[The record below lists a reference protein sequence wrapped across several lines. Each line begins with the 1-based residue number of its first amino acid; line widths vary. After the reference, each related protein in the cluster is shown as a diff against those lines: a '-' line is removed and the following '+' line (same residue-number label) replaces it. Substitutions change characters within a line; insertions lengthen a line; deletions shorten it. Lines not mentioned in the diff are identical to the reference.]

1 MFNRTV
7 LRTSNGPGHARPLL
21 MDRTDRRFSDVPS
34 LHSSSRLLL
43 LVAAVAAMR
52 CNSNAN
58 AAAKADGAAKVTAFL
73 EKHCTNCHDAT
84 EKKGGLDLEALPVK
98 FDTEKDRAEWVKV
111 FDRVLGDEMPPPKKA
126 RPDAAAKRAVLE
138 MIGGG
143 IVKIEKAAQAADGRV
158 PLRRLNRLEFERT
171 VQDLLGVETPMR
183 HILPTDTPL
192 HGFDTVAEG
201 LRISQLHIEK
211 YLEAVDAAIPE
222 AMDFRPPAESTP
234 KRYFYKDEPGVKKQF
249 EVADGVADPKNQ
261 NKIHRQTLKEL
272 PDAIVWFHG
281 GYPSPELKQFS
292 VKQAGRYRIRISAYG
307 HQTAGRN
314 VMMTVYT
321 DNYRARRSL
330 GYFDIPPDKPRVA
343 ELNVALNPGEFLRIE
358 PSGTGYDADGKSVNN
373 ISAPTFKGAG
383 IALQWAE
390 VEGPLAESW
399 PTPQTKRLFGD
410 IPLVEVPAN
419 KQVWRKNHKV
429 PFALK
434 PENPKDAAQKVIGRF
449 AQRAFRRPLESGEA
463 EPFVKLVTDALDAGK
478 SFEDAIEVG
487 FRAVLT
493 APQFLILDERPG
505 KLDDYALASRLSYFL
520 WSTMPD
526 DELLALAAAK
536 KLPQPATLRAQ
547 VDRMLASEKAH
558 AFTENFTGQWLDLRN
573 IDATSPDKRLYPEFD
588 EVLKTSMVGETE
600 AFFAEMLAR
609 NESTANFI
617 HSDWLMLNRP
627 LAEHYGIESVTGE
640 NFQRVK
646 LPAGSPRGGLLTQAG
661 ILKVSANGTTTSPV
675 IRGAWVMKRLLGT
688 PPPPQPADV
697 GSIEPDTRG
706 ATTIREQLAKHRSV
720 ESCAACH
727 RTIDPPGFALENFDV
742 IGGWR
747 DRYRSQEKGDKPPGK
762 INGRGI
768 WEYKLGLPV
777 DATGELA
784 DGRKFKDMVDF
795 KKLLLEQ
802 SDQVL
807 KNVTENLLTYA
818 TGAGIR
824 FADRTEVARITASVK
839 AKGSGLRTLVHEVV
853 ESPLFLN
860 K

>member
-1 MFNRTV
+1 MLKRQAHLT
-7 LRTSNGPGHARPLL
+7 LL
-21 MDRTDRRFSDVPS
+21 AAA
-34 LHSSSRLLL
+34 LLL
-43 LVAAVAAMR
+43 CGPNADAAT
-52 CNSNAN
+52 S
-58 AAAKADGAAKVTAFL
+58 AAKAPDGTQAVTAFL
-73 EKHCTNCHDAT
+73 DKHCTSCHDAT

-111 FDRVLGDEMPPPKKA
+111 FDRVRADEMPPPKKA
-126 RPDAAAKRAVLE
+126 RPDATAKRAVLE
-138 MIGGG
+138 TIGGG
-143 IVKIEKAAQAADGRV
+143 IVKVEKAAQTAEGRV
-158 PLRRLNRLEFERT
+158 QLRRLNRVEFEHT
-171 VQDLLGVETPMR
+171 VQELLGVDTPMR
-183 HILPTDTPL
+183 HILPADAPA

-222 AMDFRPPAESTP
+222 AMDFRAPAESTP
-234 KRYFYKDEPGVKKQF
+234 KRYFFKDESGVKNHFKIA
-249 EVADGVADPKNQ
+249 EGTPDPKNPKNVHHQ
-261 NKIHRQTLKEL
+261 SLKEL
-272 PDAIVWFHG
+272 PDAIVWFSG
-281 GYPSPELKQFS
+281 GYPSPEVKQFS
-292 VKQAGRYRIRISAYG
+292 VRQSGRYHIRFSAYG
-307 HQTAGRN
+307 HQTGGRN
-314 VMMTVYT
+314 VMMSIYT
-321 DNYRARRSL
+321 DNYRTRRFL
-330 GYFDIPPDKPRVA
+330 GFFDIPPDQPRVT
-343 ELNVALNPGEFLRIE
+343 EMTVALLAGEYLRLD
-358 PSGTGYDADGKSVNN
+358 PSGTGYDTEGKNVNN
-373 ISAPTFKGAG
+373 IGAPQFKGAG
-383 IALQWAE
+383 LALQWAE
-390 VEGPLAESW
+390 IEGPLAESW
-399 PTPQTKRLFGD
+399 PTPGTKRLFGD
-410 IPLVEVPAN
+410 IPLVEVPPN
-419 KQVWRKNHKV
+419 KQVWRKNRKQ
-429 PFALK
+429 PYALK
-434 PENPKDAAQKVIGRF
+434 PENPKDAAQKVTERF

-463 EPFVKLVTDALDAGK
+463 EPFVKLVTDVLDAGK

-493 APQFLILDERPG
+493 SPQFLILDERPG

-536 KLPQPATLRAQ
+536 KLAQPATLRAQ
-547 VDRMLASEKAH
+547 VDRMLASPKAR

-688 PPPPQPADV
+688 PPQPQPADV

-706 ATTIREQLAKHRSV
+706 ASTIREQLAKHRSV

-727 RTIDPPGFALENFDV
+727 RNIDPPGFALENFDV

-768 WEYKLGLPV
+768 WEYKLGLSV

-802 SDQVL
+802 RDQVL

-818 TGAGIR
+818 TGAGIH
-824 FADRTEVARITASVK
+824 FADRTEVARLTASVK
-839 AKGSGLRTLVHEVV
+839 AKGSGLRTLVHEIV
-853 ESPLFLN
+853 ESPLFVN